1 MLEDKPFLIILT
13 DEPNLLTGVD
23 SIATELDIFIEV
35 VAITRIERVYEL
47 VRRHSPLCIVIHV
60 SEEKER
66 YVQSLINLREQMAL
80 DKVQILIFSNRP
92 DKASILEVLRQ
103 FGH

>member
-1 MLEDKPFLIILT
+1 MLDDKPFLIVLT

-23 SIATELDIFIEV
+23 NIATELDIFIEV
-35 VAITRIERVYEL
+35 VAIARIETIYDL
-47 VRRHSPLCIVIHV
+47 VRRHAPLCIVIHV

-66 YVQSLINLREQMAL
+66 YVQSLINLREQMGF
-80 DKVQILIFSNRP
+80 DKVQILIFSQQP

-103 FGH
+103 CGH